1 MTGELAGNELA
12 SIQARFHELILRR
25 AVDEYGLKL
34 EVPLPVLSPDPR
46 DYAERLWFS
55 VPGMYGGFA
64 YQLVVEDDAP
74 VLLTESWC
82 RVAEGSDQAHRISES
97 ATELVAEGFA

>member
-1 MTGELAGNELA
+1 MASRLTGAQLA
-12 SIQARFHELILRR
+12 SIQARFHEVIRHR
-25 AVDEYGLKL
+25 AVDEGGLAL
-34 EVPLPVLSPDPR
+34 EVDLPVLSADPR

-64 YQLVVEDDAP
+64 YQLVMEGDTP

-82 RVAEGSDQAHRISES
+82 RVAEGSGQAHRITES
-97 ATELVAEGFA
+97 ATELVAEGFV